1 MSFKSVGARN
11 SGGLILIHNII
22 RYEGSIFLFKSQK
35 VKTFRYITNYLCEIL
50 IENISG
56 RSGFQKPEITSQYM
70 KYYVTVSKMVET
82 KIFGK
87 ARPSTPPKPTVFL
100 SGCVS

>member
-1 MSFKSVGARN
+1 MGARN
-11 SGGLILIHNII
+11 SGGLMLIHNII

-56 RSGFQKPEITSQYM
+56 RSG
-70 KYYVTVSKMVET
+70 
-82 KIFGK
+82 
-87 ARPSTPPKPTVFL
+87 L
-100 SGCVS
+100 